1 MNPSR
6 ASWPDRFSLAT
17 GAILFAVVV
26 GFGLLSEH
34 VSVGLDNPRRWVPDL
49 LVGVALTGFGSFA
62 WRLQR
67 GMGSLL
73 FAAGVTWWLGDLF
86 FPFLYIHRGLLLH
99 AVATYPGWRTSRAGA
114 GFLALGYA
122 FACWYPLAS
131 TNLGT
136 ALFGIV
142 VTAVA
147 LVRLFRTGGWT
158 RKLQM
163 AMIYAATALFV
174 GTVGVVVI
182 RITGSRDVL
191 EPASLLYQAGLAAAA
206 GILSLGLRVPTSTS
220 IANLV
225 VDLGESLSGDARDAL
240 ARVLDDPLLEI
251 GFRTEDGSYVDASGD
266 HIDLP
271 VEGSSRAATLVDQ
284 GTGRQAVIIHDR
296 TLLADTTLLEAVS
309 EVATL
314 SASNAE
320 LNTRA
325 RHQLIELTEARRRIL
340 TSEDQERRRLSN
352 WLYNETEPG
361 LASVEELLVFA
372 VEALDSEPGIVAP
385 VGDALDQLRRARH
398 DLHTITQGL
407 HPWESSGDLRT
418 TVLALA
424 EHSPVP
430 VTITIADISIRDE
443 VASAIYYVCSEAVAN
458 ALKHAAAGH
467 IEIEL
472 MREPD
477 RVTLTVSDD
486 GRGGADA
493 GGGSGLRGLVDRVV
507 GLGGVLQVE
516 SPRGQGTLLTASF
529 PVDGEA

>member
-1 MNPSR
+1 VNPSR
-6 ASWPDRFSLAT
+6 ASWPDRFSLAHS
-17 GAILFAVVV
+17 AILFAVAV

-34 VSVGLDNPRRWVPDL
+34 VNIGLDNPRRWVPDL

-67 GMGSLL
+67 GTGSLL
-73 FAAGVTWWLGDLF
+73 FAAGVAWWLGDLSS
-86 FPFLYIHRGLLLH
+86 PFLYIHRGLLLH
-99 AVATYPGWRTSRAGA
+99 AVATYPSWRTSRAGA
-114 GFLALGYA
+114 GLLALGYA
-122 FACWYPLAS
+122 FACWYSLAS

-142 VTAVA
+142 VTGVA
-147 LVRLFRTGGWT
+147 LARLFRAGGRT
-158 RKLQM
+158 PKLRM
-163 AMIYAATALFV
+163 AMVYAATALFV
-174 GTVGVVVI
+174 GTVGAVVI
-182 RITGSRDVL
+182 RITASRDVL
-191 EPASLLYQAGLAAAA
+191 EPASLLYQVGLAAAA
-206 GILSLGLRVPTSTS
+206 GMLSLGLRAPTSTS
-220 IANLV
+220 IANIV
-225 VDLGESLSGDARDAL
+225 VDLGESRSGARDAL

-251 GFRTEDGSYVDASGD
+251 GFRTDDGSYVDASGD

-271 VEGSSRAATLVDQ
+271 AEGSSRVATLVDQ

-320 LNTRA
+320 LNARA
-325 RHQLIELTEARRRIL
+325 RHQLTELTEARRRIL

-352 WLYNETEPG
+352 WLYDETEPG

-372 VEALDSEPGIVAP
+372 VEALESYPGIVTP
-385 VGDALDQLRRARH
+385 VGDALDQLRRARD

-418 TVLALA
+418 AMLALA

-430 VTITIADISIRDE
+430 VTITIPDISIRDE
-443 VASAIYYVCSEAVAN
+443 VASAIYYVCSEGVAN
-458 ALKHAAAGH
+458 ALKHAAALH
-467 IEIEL
+467 IEVAL
-472 MREPD
+472 MRDYD

-493 GGGSGLRGLVDRVV
+493 DGGSGLRGLVDRVA

-529 PVDGEA
+529 PVDGES